1 MGDFTMNSDNTFL
14 SAVENLCGGAW
25 FSLEGDEDTYENI
38 KCWMIGNGNLTDESK
53 IPTKEQVL
61 AEVERIKNE
70 EVYKRQ
76 RTGQMVDGVVTTDT
90 IYASVQDQ
98 LDMQYWD
105 AVNGTTTWRDH
116 VAAVKAK
123 YPKPS

>member
-25 FSLEGDEDTYENI
+25 FTLVGDEDTYENI
-38 KCWMIGNGNLTDESK
+38 KHWYVGNGNLTDESK

-61 AEVERIKNE
+61 AEVERIKNK

-90 IYASVQDQ
+90 IYPDWGTQ
-98 LDMQYWD
+98 LDYIYHHGIDKWKTD
-105 AVNGTTTWRDH
+105 IVDP
-116 VAAVKAK
+116 VKAK

>member
-25 FSLEGDEDTYENI
+25 FTLVGDEDTYENI
-38 KCWMIGNGNLTDESK
+38 KHWYVGNGNLTDESK

-61 AEVERIKNE
+61 AEQERIKKE
-70 EVYKRQ
+70 EVYKKQ
-76 RTGQMVDGVVTTDT
+76 RTGQMVDGVATTEG
-90 IYASVQDQ
+90 IYPPIGDQ
-98 LDMQYWD
+98 LDYIYH
-105 AVNGTTTWRDH
+105 NGIDKWKTDM
-116 VAAVKAK
+116 VDPVKEK